1 MIQSHIILAAAWILY
16 CTLHSVLAS
25 SKFKQLAAGKM
36 GRQFKYYRLY
46 YVIFAIATLVPLLI
60 YQVRIRAL
68 EIFRPP
74 IFSSVIGI
82 LIATVGLVVMA
93 VCVVKYFMQLS
104 GLKGLIREQS
114 NNELMITGIH
124 KYVRHPLYA
133 ATFVFIWG
141 LFILFP
147 FYSSLIANA
156 VITTYTLIALRFEE
170 QKLEREFGSVYTLY
184 KQKVPMI
191 IPRLSK

>member
-1 MIQSHIILAAAWILY
+1 
-16 CTLHSVLAS
+16 
-25 SKFKQLAAGKM
+25 M